1 MIKCFICPWECRA
14 DRVKNLGLCGAP
26 DQFEIAL
33 SQIHQWEEPCLS
45 GQIEDPEESSLGRRM
60 DKKHGSGAIF
70 FSHCNLRCVFCQN
83 YEISQLSHG
92 RILSEKKLL
101 KICLDLKNQGA
112 YNINLVSPTPYSLY
126 LKNFL
131 TKYKTKIG
139 LPIVWNSNAYEKK
152 ETIHSLKGLVD
163 VWLPDLKYYDNNLAQ
178 KYSSAKNY
186 FQFAS
191 QSILEMR
198 KLSPDDVFE
207 NDLIKKGLI
216 VRHLVLPGQTKD
228 SLKILS
234 WLKQNLG
241 SNIFLS
247 LMSQYY
253 PAFKSPLFKEINRR
267 ITQKE
272 YSILTDWL
280 LKNNFKNV
288 FTQDLSAAT
297 PNFTPNFS

>member
-1 MIKCFICPWECRA
+1 
-14 DRVKNLGLCGAP
+14 
-26 DQFEIAL
+26 
-33 SQIHQWEEPCLS
+33 
-45 GQIEDPEESSLGRRM
+45 
-60 DKKHGSGAIF
+60 
-70 FSHCNLRCVFCQN
+70 
-83 YEISQLSHG
+83 
-92 RILSEKKLL
+92 
-101 KICLDLKNQGA
+101 
-112 YNINLVSPTPYSLY
+112 
-126 LKNFL
+126 
-131 TKYKTKIG
+131 
-139 LPIVWNSNAYEKK
+139 
-152 ETIHSLKGLVD
+152 
-163 VWLPDLKYYDNNLAQ
+163 
-178 KYSSAKNY
+178 
-186 FQFAS
+186 
-191 QSILEMR
+191 MR

-253 PAFKSPLFKEINRR
+253 PTFKSPLFKEINRR